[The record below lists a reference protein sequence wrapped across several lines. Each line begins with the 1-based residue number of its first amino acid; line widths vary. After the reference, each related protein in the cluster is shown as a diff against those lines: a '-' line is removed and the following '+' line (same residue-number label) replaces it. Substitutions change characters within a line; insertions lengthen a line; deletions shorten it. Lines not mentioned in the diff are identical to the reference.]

1 MIYIESLTGWIIKL
15 LSWTQNWCWRLA
27 DYFHF
32 GSIGYWKPKRLFQFR
47 FCRTRDILLGLEYRY
62 SGLLI
67 VKFQTDSG
75 IFDIGIRKVAF
86 DGVRSHSEFQNNLN
100 VWLRILKTKHNIS
113 LIERINW
120 MRLANKLTTKSF
132 LVFLSWMLV
141 VLQIT
146 LAR

>member
-1 MIYIESLTGWIIKL
+1 MSDIFISYSRRDIDFVRHLFDQLNVIYIESLTGWIIKL

-86 DGVRSHSEFQNNLN
+86 DVNSFEF
-100 VWLRILKTKHNIS
+100 V
-113 LIERINW
+113 E
-120 MRLANKLTTKSF
+120 
-132 LVFLSWMLV
+132 
-141 VLQIT
+141 
-146 LAR
+146 